1 MDYLSSIW
9 LVGLISLTYVGFLF
23 VLAIW
28 GDRLR
33 RPAWQPYVY
42 SLTLAIFC
50 TTWAFYGTVEQ
61 TVRHGWLLAPTYL
74 GAIVLMLLGWKIL
87 DRIIQIA
94 RAENSTTISDF
105 ISARYGHSRG
115 LAILISLLCILGIV
129 PYIALQLKAVSG
141 SFQMITE
148 TTSVQLSWY
157 SDPTLFIAAVMAV
170 FSILFGTRT
179 VDSSESHQGM
189 MLAIAFES
197 LIKLVALTA
206 VGIFAVYYLND
217 GFGDLFSKA
226 LADAHLHDVLTTYD
240 NPSVY
245 LTHALIG
252 GIAIIALP
260 RQFHVAVVE
269 YRSEQDLKT
278 ARWMFPLY
286 LLLINMFLLP
296 LALTAYLNQDLLE
309 SFNYITLQLPMA
321 FGQTGLAL
329 FAYIGGLS
337 AGTSMVIIASITLAT
352 MICNEII
359 IPLLIKLRLQGDS
372 RDIKERVLN
381 IRRFAIVIVMAF
393 AFMYY
398 RMLSQYHS
406 LSEIGLLSFTAIAQ
420 LAPAILIG
428 LVWQGANR
436 LGAYAGLITGF
447 AIWFYCLFLPVLA
460 NAGWMDAQFMQGPF
474 GLGFL
479 RPQALL
485 GFDHMNPIVHGT
497 FWSLFF
503 NTLALVIFSLYYK
516 PGFSDIEQAQRFV
529 DRSPGQRSM
538 APRRYVIRTDD
549 LKALLQ
555 RFINPAKVDALF
567 TDFANPLTGR
577 LITRGVVSESMLKA
591 ADRLLSSVLGRR
603 GSDLLL
609 HNLVDDK
616 SPQFSNLNSIME
628 EVSEVVLFNR
638 DLLNSVLHSLVQG
651 ITVIDENHNLVAWNQ
666 RFANLYDFPSGYLY
680 VGQSAEM
687 VVRYIARSGGYGE
700 GDVETLVQMR
710 MSEVQHRM
718 SLHYVRRAA
727 DGRYIELTG
736 NPISTNLYITV
747 YSDITEYRNIEDEL
761 RKANEILEDRVE
773 ERTQELTALN
783 DDLQRANRNKTRFL
797 AAAGHDLVQPLNSAS
812 LFSASIIN
820 KLNKMAD
827 RCPELASDILPVAQN
842 MERSLSSAES
852 LLNELLEISKLDADI
867 VRPNMQI
874 FSLSQV
880 LRSLV
885 EEFRPLFQ
893 RKGIALHFVDCH
905 VLVESDP
912 VLLRRILQNLL
923 SNALR
928 YTDQGRILV
937 GARRSMN
944 HVRLQIWD
952 TGRGIPASDLNMI
965 FEEFHRVESHKYPAS
980 KDADGKGLGLGL
992 SIVQRMCKL
1001 LQHPIQVQSEF
1012 GRGSV
1017 FSLAIP
1023 ITEQQPTETS
1033 TQPAQVSASADQLI
1047 LCIDNERQITEG
1059 MSELLSDWGYQ
1070 VVGALNDDD
1079 ALALLNGRT
1088 PALAIVDYHLDH
1100 GRTGLDAMHALQAQW
1115 SSHVPCLV
1123 ITADYT
1129 DEVKAAIQALDYQ
1142 LLKKPVKAMALRAV
1156 LNQIMGVRE

>member
-1 MDYLSSIW
+1 MIDYLSSIW
-9 LVGLISLTYVGFLF
+9 LVGLISLAYVGFLF
-23 VLAIW
+23 VLAIL
-28 GDRLR
+28 GDRIR
-33 RPAWQPYVY
+33 KSSWQPYVY

-74 GAIVLMLLGWKIL
+74 GAIVLITVGWKIL

-94 RAENSTTISDF
+94 RQENSTTISDF
-105 ISARYGHSRG
+105 ISARFGHSRG
-115 LAILISLLCILGIV
+115 LAVLISVLSILGIV

-141 SFQMITE
+141 SFQIITD

-157 SDPTLFIAAVMAV
+157 SDPTLFIAAVMAI

-197 LIKLVALTA
+197 LVKLFALSA
-206 VGIFAVYYLND
+206 VGIFAVYGLYD

-226 LADAHLHDVLTTYD
+226 LANEHLHKVLTTYE

-286 LLLINMFLLP
+286 LLLINLFLLP
-296 LALTAYLNQDLLE
+296 LALAAFMHGDVLE
-309 SFNYITLQLPMA
+309 SFNFITLQLPLA
-321 FGQTGLAL
+321 FGQTELAT
-329 FAYIGGLS
+329 FAYVGGLS

-381 IRRFAIVIVMAF
+381 IRRIAIVIVMAF
-393 AFMYY
+393 AFVYY
-398 RMLSQYHS
+398 RMLSQFHS

-420 LAPAILIG
+420 FAPPILIG
-428 LVWQGANR
+428 LIWQGANR
-436 LGAYAGLITGF
+436 MGAYAGLLSGF
-447 AIWFYCLFLPVLA
+447 LLWFYCLFLPVLA
-460 NAGWMDAQFMQGPF
+460 NAGWVHSGFMDGPF
-474 GLGFL
+474 GLEFL

-485 GFDHMNPIVHGT
+485 GFDNMNPVVHGT
-497 FWSLFF
+497 FWSLMA

-529 DRSPGQRSM
+529 EPSPGQRSA
-538 APRRYVIRTDD
+538 APRRYAIRTDD

-555 RFINPAKVDALF
+555 RFINPAKIDALF
-567 TDFANPLTGR
+567 KDFSNPVTGR

-616 SPQFSNLNSIME
+616 SPQFAHLNSLME

-651 ITVIDENHNLVAWNQ
+651 ITVVDENHNLVAWNQ
-666 RFANLYDFPSGYLY
+666 RFANLYDFPPGYLY
-680 VGQSAEM
+680 VGLSAEM
-687 VVRYIARSGGYGE
+687 VVRFIARSGGYGE
-700 GDVETLVQMR
+700 GDVEAQVQMR
-710 MSEVQHRM
+710 MSEIENRM

-727 DGRYIELTG
+727 DRRYIELIG

-783 DDLQRANRNKTRFL
+783 ADLQRANRNKTRFL

-820 KLNKMAD
+820 KLQKAAS
-827 RCPELASDILPVAQN
+827 RCPELSTDILPVAQN
-842 MERSLSSAES
+842 MEHSLSSAES

-867 VRPNMQI
+867 VRANVQI
-874 FSLSQV
+874 FRLSSV

-893 RKGIALHFVDCH
+893 RKGIELRFIDCQ
-905 VLVESDP
+905 LMVESDP

-923 SNALR
+923 ANALR
-928 YTDQGRILV
+928 YTDRGRVLIGV
-937 GARRSMN
+937 RRSRD
-944 HVRLQIWD
+944 HVRLQVLD
-952 TGRGIPASDLNMI
+952 SGRGIPPDDLHMI
-965 FEEFHRVESHKYPAS
+965 FEEFHRVESQGDNGS
-980 KDADGKGLGLGL
+980 KGLGLGL

-1001 LQHPIQVQSEF
+1001 LQHPIQAQSEL

-1017 FSLAIP
+1017 FTMAIP
-1023 ITEQQPTETS
+1023 ITEQLPEPET
-1033 TQPAQVSASADQLI
+1033 PAAAQVSLSTDQLI

-1070 VVGALNDDD
+1070 VVAAINDEEALQK
-1079 ALALLNGRT
+1079 LQGRT
-1088 PALAIVDYHLDH
+1088 PALAIVDYHLDF
-1100 GRTGLDAMHALQAQW
+1100 GKTGLDAMAALQPHWQQP
-1115 SSHVPCLV
+1115 VPCLV

-1129 DEVKAAIQALDYQ
+1129 DEVKERIQALDYQ

-1156 LNQIMGVRE
+1156 LNQIMGYRE